1 MFRKE
6 AIFVLVLLAAP
17 AVLGSFGGIV
27 LLLGAAC
34 LLFWVV
40 ARRAQRAPAITG
52 ATAPGARPFSPWVT
66 GLAVVVLGVAAVA
79 GAWLLYATPRQGSA
93 VSAEALPLVVSRT
106 LELRD
111 AVGAA
116 SSWERRIFEW
126 LAGDAAAE
134 LKQAIA
140 WYEEL
145 ATQASEPHV
154 ENHLLVLL
162 GEAGQSERLRARI
175 AANGPGSHE
184 LIRIAYLGTDAEAA
198 GRPFD
203 REQAAALGEGWFI
216 DRLAQRW
223 ARRGEDSGLLAAA
236 QESARARARPLL
248 GRLRVV
254 AAVHVLLFVAGAVG
268 LAVALQRQIRGPDGL
283 AVSSAPLPPPWS
295 GWAGVVVLVRGGAL
309 ATLVLAALYVG
320 LEVLSV
326 PPSST
331 YFLAAVYIL
340 TFAPVML
347 LAERRLLRPQGLVP
361 RSAFGLRVPPRRAGR
376 VVLVVLAVVGLTMLG
391 DLVLALGASALR
403 LEVHWTE
410 WWDSDL
416 VWGEPADAAAMLLML
431 VVLAPF
437 FEESVFRGL
446 LFATLR
452 RRWRF
457 AAAALVSAGLFAVGH
472 GYGVAGS
479 ASILLSGLTL
489 AWAYE
494 ATGSLVPGMLA
505 HATFNLLAT
514 LPLVWLLRG

>member
-6 AIFVLVLLAAP
+6 AILLLVLLAAP
-17 AVLGSFGGIV
+17 VVLGSFAGIV
-27 LLLGAAC
+27 LILGGAVLL
-34 LLFWVV
+34 LRLV
-40 ARRAQRAPAITG
+40 AGRGHRTSAIAGVTAPA
-52 ATAPGARPFSPWVT
+52 ARPFSPWVT
-66 GLAVVVLGVAAVA
+66 GLAVVVLSVAAGV

-111 AVGAA
+111 AVGEA
-116 SSWERRIFEW
+116 SGWERRIFAW

-134 LKQAIA
+134 LKQAIT

-145 ATQASEPHV
+145 ATQASAPHV
-154 ENHLLVLL
+154 EAHLLVLL

-175 AANGPGSHE
+175 AANDHGLYE
-184 LIRIAYLGTDAEAA
+184 LIRIAYLGPDAAAA

-223 ARRGEDSGLLAAA
+223 ARRGEDRRLLAAA

-248 GRLRVV
+248 DRLRLV
-254 AAVHVLLFVAGAVG
+254 AGVYLLLFVAGAAG
-268 LAVALQRQIRGPDGL
+268 LAVALRRQIRGPDEL

-309 ATLVLAALYVG
+309 AVLVIAALYVG

-326 PPSST
+326 PPSAT
-331 YFLAAVYIL
+331 YFLAAVYVL

-361 RSAFGLRVPPRRAGR
+361 GSAFGLRMSPRRAGR
-376 VVLVVLAVVGLTMLG
+376 VVLVALAVVGMTMLG
-391 DLVLALGASALR
+391 DLVLALGVSALH

-416 VWGEPADAAAMLLML
+416 VWGAPADAAAVLLML

-457 AAAALVSAGLFAVGH
+457 AGAALVSAGLFAVGH

-494 ATGSLVPGMLA
+494 ATRSLVPGMLA
-505 HATFNLLAT
+505 HAASNLLAT